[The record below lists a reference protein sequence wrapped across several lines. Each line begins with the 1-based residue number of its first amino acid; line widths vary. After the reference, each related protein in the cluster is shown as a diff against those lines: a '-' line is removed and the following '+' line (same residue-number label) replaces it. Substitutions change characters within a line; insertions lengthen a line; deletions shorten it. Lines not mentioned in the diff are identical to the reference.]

1 MARGRYCWQI
11 LFPQRREAAAGYCGS
26 RGSEC
31 FFRPGSDHRLCI
43 MHFNIQG
50 ASGKLAELK
59 CVLDDGRVD
68 ILCVSEHWAE
78 TDITGIQFGNY
89 RVVCSYHRAQHK
101 RGGVLIAVKR
111 EYCNSVSVIA
121 NISCSEKVF
130 ECCAVDIDMGGMKLT
145 IISVYRSPKSD
156 FNLFLEMLAVILD
169 RVCRLDRMVILCG
182 DINVDML
189 PNSSDKDA
197 KVFLSMLLEY
207 NLRQTIFVPTRITRS
222 SASCIDGIFTG
233 CRERDV
239 SVVDSPLSDHTYQT
253 MTLKLKVDRGADATV
268 VRRRLINGNGE
279 AMFRAE
285 LECVDWHLLLMGLSG
300 RGAFEAFYE
309 TLLGVFDK
317 SFPTCH
323 SHTSYKDEKRNWKT
337 AKTRRL
343 GTFVREMSI
352 LSRSV
357 NNPVYAVRCK
367 ELKRLYMEN
376 VVREKRSYNNERII
390 NSDNYSKEC
399 WRIIN
404 DSRGKHHS
412 NKIGHIRD
420 AEGVFITQTAL
431 VCEKFNTYFSG
442 INNKTKPLSGG
453 DSAADVCRPG
463 VRCQRSFFLFPTT
476 ADEVETI
483 IGRVCRK
490 RSCGSDGIPGHILR
504 RSSDLLAGA
513 ISELINHSFCEGSYP
528 GQLRE
533 SKVVPI
539 YKGKGDR
546 ADMVNY
552 RPLSLQSNIAK
563 IFEYAFN
570 VRLSGYLE
578 KFELLDKCQSGFR
591 PKHSTATALT
601 LAIDC
606 VHSALN
612 GKRCILGIFF
622 DMSRAFDT
630 VDCGLLIPKLE
641 KLGIRG
647 PALDWVKSYL
657 SDRVQRV
664 VIDGV
669 ESRPCRVM
677 GGTPQ
682 GSCLSPT
689 LFNVFM
695 SDLPAQ
701 LRRAGGVPV
710 IYADDTSV
718 LVTGESEPELNGL
731 VGSVVRAMTAWC
743 RQNGLTL
750 NITKSVVLQFYP
762 KNGTINSSILVR
774 SEGRTVRSVPCAGFL
789 GVTLDQKLTWCEH
802 IGKLAAKLSGYV
814 FLIRNIRRTV
824 TADVLRLLYFGLVQS
839 SIAYGL
845 IHWGLAREATRIFV
859 IQKKLIRCM
868 CGLARGAH
876 CKPYFKSARILT
888 VPSLYIYLCCVF
900 IKANHRVGRRE
911 HVHDHDVR
919 SKGNLIM
926 PFSRLAIGQQNP
938 YYIGIKYLNQ
948 LKKLDGKFDGLT
960 LNTFKHRLSNF
971 LIDKCYY
978 TVDEFMT
985 DEVGVTAGNLPE

>member
-1 MARGRYCWQI
+1 MRG
-11 LFPQRREAAAGYCGS
+11 EAAAGYRGS
-26 RGSEC
+26 RGTEC
-31 FFRPGSDHRLCI
+31 FFRPSSVHHLCI

-50 ASGKLAELK
+50 ASGKLTELE
-59 CVLDDGRVD
+59 CVLDDSRVD

-89 RVVCSYHRAQHK
+89 RVVCSYHRTEHK

-111 EYCNSVSVIA
+111 EYCDGVSVIT

-130 ECCAVDIDMGGMKLT
+130 ECCAVDIDMSGMKLT
-145 IISVYRSPKSD
+145 VISVYRTPKSD
-156 FNLFLEMLAVILD
+156 FNLFLEKLAVILD
-169 RVCRLDRMVILCG
+169 RLCRLDKVIILCG
-182 DINVDML
+182 DVNVNML
-189 PNSSDKDA
+189 PGSDDRDA

-207 NLRQTIFVPTRITRS
+207 NLRQTIFVPTRVTRT
-222 SASCIDGIFTG
+222 SATCIDGIFTG
-233 CRERDV
+233 FRGHDV

-253 MTLKLKVDRGADATV
+253 MTLKLGVDRGADVAV

-285 LECVDWHLLLMGLSG
+285 LECVDWHLLSTGLSG
-300 RGAFEAFYE
+300 QEAFRAFYE
-309 TLLGVFDK
+309 VLLGVFGK
-317 SFPTCH
+317 SFPISC
-323 SHTSYKDEKRNWKT
+323 SRACYKDEKRNWKT
-337 AKTRRL
+337 AKTREL
-343 GTFVREMSI
+343 GTLVREMSI

-357 NNPVYAVRCK
+357 NNPAYAVRCR
-367 ELKRLYMEN
+367 ELKRLYMEK
-376 VVREKRSYNNERII
+376 VAQEKRSYNNERII

-399 WRIIN
+399 WRII
-404 DSRGKHHS
+404 DESRGKHNS

-420 AEGVFITQTAL
+420 AEGDIITQTAQ
-431 VCEKFNTYFSG
+431 VCDKFNTYFSD
-442 INNKTKPLSGG
+442 INNKIKPLNNG
-453 DSAADVCRPG
+453 DLVTDGCQPG
-463 VRCQRSFFLFPTT
+463 TRCQRSFFLFPTT
-476 ADEVETI
+476 ANEVEAI
-483 IGRVCRK
+483 IRRVCK
-490 RSCGSDGIPGHILR
+490 KKSSGSDGIPGHILR
-504 RSSDLLAGA
+504 QSSDLLAGA
-513 ISELINHSFCEGSYP
+513 ISELINCSFCEGLYP
-528 GQLRE
+528 NQLKE
-533 SKVVPI
+533 SKVVPV
-539 YKGKGDR
+539 YKGKGDK

-552 RPLSLQSNIAK
+552 RPLSLQSNVAK

-591 PKHSTATALT
+591 PKHSTTTALT
-601 LAIDC
+601 QAIDC

-612 GKRCILGIFF
+612 DRRCILGIFF

-630 VDCGLLIPKLE
+630 VDCGLLITKLE

-647 PALDWVKSYL
+647 PALGWVKSYL

-669 ESRPCRVM
+669 GSQPCRVM

-701 LRRAGGVPV
+701 LRRAGGAPV

-762 KNGTINSSILVR
+762 KNRTISSSILVR
-774 SEGRTVRSVPCAGFL
+774 SEGRTVRSVPCTGFL
-789 GVTLDQKLTWCEH
+789 GVMLDQKLTWSEH
-802 IGKLAAKLSGYV
+802 IGKLVTKLSGYL
-814 FLIRNIRRTV
+814 FLVRNIRRTV

-845 IHWGLAREATRIFV
+845 IHWGLAHEATRIFV

-868 CGLARGAH
+868 YGLARGTH
-876 CKPYFKSARILT
+876 CRPYFRSARILT

-900 IKANHRVGRRE
+900 IKVNHRVGRRE

-926 PFSRLAIGQQNP
+926 PFSRLVIGQQNP

-948 LKKLDGKFDGLT
+948 LNKLDGKFDDLT
-960 LNTFKHRLSNF
+960 LNSFKHKLSNF

-978 TVDEFMT
+978 TVDEFMS